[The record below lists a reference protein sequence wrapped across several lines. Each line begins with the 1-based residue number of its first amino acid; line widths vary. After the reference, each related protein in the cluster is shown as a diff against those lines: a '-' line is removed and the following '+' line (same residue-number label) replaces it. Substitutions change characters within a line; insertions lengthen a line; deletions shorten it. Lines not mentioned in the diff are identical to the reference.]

1 MESSLFGWRQGHV
14 LLLFWWSQAGAAAQ
28 NSFSQRCCPPRASGV
43 RKVNRVAC
51 GDDVTSLVPPS
62 ARAFGSG
69 CRENRAARNENDIRH
84 LTPIGGEFKCMRPAA
99 PKRPVVLIVEDEFLL
114 RMDAVGMIT
123 DAGFEVVEAAN
134 ADDAIEI
141 LEARRDISVVF
152 TDIQMP
158 GSMDGL
164 KLARAVRGR
173 WPPIK
178 IVATS
183 GLVDV
188 GEKDLPEGGRFLQ
201 KPYEAEALAG
211 VLLELTG
218 RI

>member
-1 MESSLFGWRQGHV
+1 MGQS
-14 LLLFWWSQAGAAAQ
+14 
-28 NSFSQRCCPPRASGV
+28 AS
-43 RKVNRVAC
+43 R
-51 GDDVTSLVPPS
+51 
-62 ARAFGSG
+62 
-69 CRENRAARNENDIRH
+69 
-84 LTPIGGEFKCMRPAA
+84 
-99 PKRPVVLIVEDEFLL
+99 RPVVLLVEDEQLL
-114 RMDAVGMIT
+114 RMDAVEMISS
-123 DAGFEVVEAAN
+123 AGFDVVEAAN

-141 LEARRDISVVF
+141 LEVRRDIVVVF

-188 GEKDLPEGGRFLQ
+188 GEKDLPEGGRFLA
-201 KPYEAEALAG
+201 KPYQSK
-211 VLLELTG
+211 ELTDVL
-218 RI
+218 RELMAA